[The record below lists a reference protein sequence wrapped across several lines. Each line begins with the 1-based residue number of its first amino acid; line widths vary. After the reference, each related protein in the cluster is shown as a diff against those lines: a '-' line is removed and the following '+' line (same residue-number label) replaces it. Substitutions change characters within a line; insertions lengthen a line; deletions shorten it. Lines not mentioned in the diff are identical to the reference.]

1 MIVLHV
7 SVQVKPEH
15 VKEFLE
21 VVRYDAEHSEKD
33 EPGCLRF
40 DLIQDR
46 DDPNRF
52 YFYEVYRDEAAPAN
66 AALQNLFRKGPA
78 LACGAAGAPLRQ
90 EPDSHRRRLALRIR
104 SCASAAFDLPSP
116 CFKSE
121 LFPQIL
127 KLGAV

>member
-40 DLIQDR
+40 DLIQDS

-52 YFYEVYRDEAAPAN
+52 YFYEVYRDEAALEAPRQTPHFKFYFEKVQPWLTAPPERRFGKN
-66 AALQNLFRKGPA
+66 LIPTDAAWR
-78 LACGAAGAPLRQ
+78 
-90 EPDSHRRRLALRIR
+90 
-104 SCASAAFDLPSP
+104 
-116 CFKSE
+116 
-121 LFPQIL
+121 
-127 KLGAV
+127 

>member
-40 DLIQDR
+40 DLIQDSDDPNR
-46 DDPNRF
+46 FYFCLRFDLIQDSDDPNRF
-52 YFYEVYRDEAAPAN
+52 YFYEVYRDEAALEAHRQTPHFKFYFEKVQPWLTAPPERRFGKN
-66 AALQNLFRKGPA
+66 LIPTDAAWR
-78 LACGAAGAPLRQ
+78 
-90 EPDSHRRRLALRIR
+90 
-104 SCASAAFDLPSP
+104 
-116 CFKSE
+116 
-121 LFPQIL
+121 
-127 KLGAV
+127 